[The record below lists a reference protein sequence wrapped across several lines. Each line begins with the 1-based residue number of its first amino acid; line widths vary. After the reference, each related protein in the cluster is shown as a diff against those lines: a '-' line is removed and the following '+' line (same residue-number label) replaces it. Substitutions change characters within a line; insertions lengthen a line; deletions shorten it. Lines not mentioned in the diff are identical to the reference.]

1 MNEGNIMSSKAV
13 GSKEHQ
19 ESQGQACGTSRIVGC
34 RFSLYPMSSN
44 FVDIIMNALSKVDT
58 SKVWSKTDDVSTC
71 VRGRMEHVFD
81 VTKAIFLQ
89 AASSG
94 EHVVLNGT
102 FSIGCPGDTEGD
114 VFMSE
119 NDQRMNE
126 TNSAAMSIQTAA
138 QFALYPMG
146 TSDYMNKIYGVVEIA
161 QEHGTFGGGVHY
173 ASRLDGDANQVFTTL
188 EQSFAHTQESV
199 SHVVMT
205 VNLSCNS
212 PSTREIR
219 KEEA

>member
-1 MNEGNIMSSKAV
+1 MNEGSIMSSKAE
-13 GSKEHQ
+13 GSTQ
-19 ESQGQACGTSRIVGC
+19 QQSVQGQACGTSRIVGC
-34 RFSLYPMSSN
+34 RFSLYPMSN
-44 FVDIIMNALSKVDT
+44 HFVDIIMDALSKVDT

-71 VRGRMEHVFD
+71 IRGRMEHVFD

-89 AASSG
+89 AANSG

-126 TNSAAMSIQTAA
+126 MNSAAIPIQTAA

-146 TSDYMNKIYGVVEIA
+146 TTDYMKKIYGAVEIA

-173 ASRLDGDANQVFTTL
+173 ASRLEGDANRVFATL
-188 EQSFAHTQESV
+188 EQSFTHTQESV

-212 PSTREIR
+212 PSSRAR

>member
-1 MNEGNIMSSKAV
+1 MNEGSIMSSKAE
-13 GSKEHQ
+13 GSTQ
-19 ESQGQACGTSRIVGC
+19 QQSVQGQACGTSRIVGC
-34 RFSLYPMSSN
+34 RFSLYPMSN
-44 FVDIIMNALSKVDT
+44 HFVDIIMDALSKVDT

-71 VRGRMEHVFD
+71 IRGRMEHVFD

-89 AASSG
+89 AANSG

-126 TNSAAMSIQTAA
+126 MNSAAIPIQTAA

-146 TSDYMNKIYGVVEIA
+146 TTDYMKKIYGAVEIA

-173 ASRLDGDANQVFTTL
+173 ASRLDGDANRVFATL
-188 EQSFAHTQESV
+188 EQSFTHTQESV

-212 PSTREIR
+212 PSSRAR

>member
-1 MNEGNIMSSKAV
+1 MSSKAE
-13 GSKEHQ
+13 GSTQ
-19 ESQGQACGTSRIVGC
+19 QQSVQGQACGTSRIVGC
-34 RFSLYPMSSN
+34 RFSLYPMSN
-44 FVDIIMNALSKVDT
+44 HFVDIIMDALSKVDT

-71 VRGRMEHVFD
+71 IRGRMEHVFD

-89 AASSG
+89 AANSG

-126 TNSAAMSIQTAA
+126 MNSAAIPIQTAA

-146 TSDYMNKIYGVVEIA
+146 TTDYMKKIYGAVEIA

-173 ASRLDGDANQVFTTL
+173 ASRLDGDANRVFATL
-188 EQSFAHTQESV
+188 EQSFTHTQESV

-212 PSTREIR
+212 PSSRAR

>member
-1 MNEGNIMSSKAV
+1 MNEGSIMSGKAV
-13 GSKEHQ
+13 GSTQ
-19 ESQGQACGTSRIVGC
+19 QQSVQGQACGTSRIVGC
-34 RFSLYPMSSN
+34 RFSLYPMSSQ
-44 FVDIIMNALSKVDT
+44 FVDIIMDALNKVDT

-71 VRGRMEHVFD
+71 IRGRMEHVFD

-89 AASSG
+89 AAKSG

-126 TNSAAMSIQTAA
+126 MNSAAIPIQTAA

-146 TSDYMNKIYGVVEIA
+146 TADYMNKIYGAVEIA
-161 QEHGTFGGGVHY
+161 QEHGTFGEGVHY
-173 ASRLDGDANQVFTTL
+173 ASRLDGDANRVFATL

-212 PSTREIR
+212 PSSRAR